1 MRPALPVLAAALGL
15 ALLRPAA
22 AEAPAVVASIPPV
35 HSLVAAVMA
44 GAGTPD
50 LLIPGAVSEHT
61 YTLKPSDAR
70 LLDRATVVFWVGPP
84 IEGYLAKPL
93 AALAGRARVVELLEA
108 EGVERLPAR
117 SGGVWEEH
125 AHDDHHDHDHGEA
138 AGKRDD
144 HDDHDDDHAGHDAA
158 VDGHVWL
165 SPLNARAIARAAAAT
180 LGAAD
185 PANAARYAANLAA
198 LESRLAALDEEL
210 KATTAPVR
218 GLPFIV
224 FHDAYQYLEQ
234 AYGLASAGSIT
245 VSAER
250 KPGARRLA
258 ELRAK
263 VREAGARCIFAE
275 PQFPSTLVR
284 TVAEGTG
291 ARTASLDQLGAGIA
305 PGPDLYF
312 VMMRRLAGDL
322 AGCLRG

>member
-1 MRPALPVLAAALGL
+1 MRPAFPALAAAF
-15 ALLRPAA
+15 ALTVTSPAA
-22 AEAPAVVASIPPV
+22 AEVPSVVASIPPV

-44 GAGTPD
+44 GVGTPA

-70 LLDRATVVFWVGPP
+70 LLDRAGVVFWVGPP

-93 AALAGRARVVELLEA
+93 AALAGRARVVELLDA
-108 EGVERLPAR
+108 DGVERLPAR
-117 SGGVWEEH
+117 SGGVWE
-125 AHDDHHDHDHGEA
+125 A
-138 AGKRDD
+138 
-144 HDDHDDDHAGHDAA
+144 HDDHDDDHDRAGDEHDDHGDDAA
-158 VDGHVWL
+158 TDGHVWL
-165 SPLNARAIARAAAAT
+165 APANARAIGRAAAAT
-180 LGAAD
+180 LSAAD

-198 LESRLAALDEEL
+198 LEAKLVALDDEL
-210 KATTAPVR
+210 RAVTAPVR

-224 FHDAYQYLEQ
+224 FHDAYQYLER

-250 KPGARRLA
+250 KPGAKRLA

-263 VREAGARCIFAE
+263 LREAGARCVFAE
-275 PQFPSTLVR
+275 PQFPSALVR

-305 PGPDLYF
+305 PGPELYF
-312 VMMRRLAGDL
+312 TMMRRLAGDL
-322 AGCLRG
+322 AACLRG